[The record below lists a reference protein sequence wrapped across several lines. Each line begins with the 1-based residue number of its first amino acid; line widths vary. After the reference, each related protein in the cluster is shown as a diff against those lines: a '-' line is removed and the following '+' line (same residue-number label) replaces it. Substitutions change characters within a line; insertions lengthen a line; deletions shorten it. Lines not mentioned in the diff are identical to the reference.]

1 MSLTIYD
8 ISEKAG
14 VSIATVSRVL
24 NGSSKVKESTRKKI
38 MDIIDEYG
46 YTPNSSARAMGLKSM
61 QTIGI
66 LCADSSDIF
75 LAKAVYYLEQNLQA
89 NGYEAILCCTGYNL
103 DVKIN
108 YANLIHSKKVDG
120 LILVGSNF
128 IGESEQ
134 ENQYIKDS
142 SSQVPVMVLNASYH
156 HDNVYCILCDDMN
169 SMYRAATEM
178 YESGIHD
185 ILYLY
190 KSLSYSGRKKLD
202 GFRMAM
208 QSQKSKNYE
217 DLILRVPEEI
227 TSLENIADYVSD
239 FAKKGHTFHGVIAAD
254 DELGISAVKY
264 AQKCNLKIPEDLSVI
279 GYNNSMLTQCCTPE
293 LTSIDNQLETQTR
306 CLVKTLIGVLSGQE
320 MPQKTVFSGTLVKR
334 KTTNF

>member
-103 DVKIN
+103 DVKKN
-108 YANLIHSKKVDG
+108 YANLILSKKVDG

>member
-24 NGSSKVKESTRKKI
+24 NGSTKVKESTRKKI

-75 LAKAVYYLEQNLQA
+75 LAKAVYFLEQNLQA
-89 NGYEAILCCTGYNL
+89 AGYESLLCCTGYNL
-103 DVKIN
+103 DARKN
-108 YANLIHSKKVDG
+108 YVNLILSKKVDG

-128 IGESEQ
+128 IGEVEQ
-134 ENQYIKDS
+134 ENQYIIDS
-142 SSQVPVMVLNASYH
+142 SAKVPVMVLNASYH
-156 HDNVYCILCDDMN
+156 HDNVYSILCDDMN

-190 KSLSYSGRKKLD
+190 NSLSYSGRKKLD

-208 QSQKSKNYE
+208 QSQHKKDYE
-217 DLILRVPEEI
+217 ELICHLPDNI
-227 TSLENIADYVSD
+227 TAMEDVAEFISDYAS
-239 FAKKGHTFHGVIAAD
+239 KGHHFNGVITAD
-254 DELGISAVKY
+254 DQLGIAAVKY
-264 AQKCNLKIPEDLSVI
+264 AQNNNLRIPEDLSVI
-279 GYNNSMLTQCCTPE
+279 GYNNSILTDCCTPE
-293 LTSIDNQLETQTR
+293 LTSIDNQLETQSR
-306 CLVKTLIGVLSGQE
+306 CLVKTLIGVLSGQD
-320 MPQKTVFSGTLVKR
+320 MPHKTVFSGTLVKR
-334 KTTNF
+334 KTTAF

>member
-24 NGSSKVKESTRKKI
+24 NGSSKVKESTRQKI

-89 NGYEAILCCTGYNL
+89 SGYEAILCCTGYNL
-103 DVKIN
+103 DARKN
-108 YANLIHSKKVDG
+108 YVNLILSKKVDG

-128 IGESEQ
+128 IGEAEQ
-134 ENQYIKDS
+134 ENQYIIDS
-142 SSQVPVMVLNASYH
+142 SSKVPVMVLNASYH
-156 HDNVYCILCDDMN
+156 HDNVYSILCDDMN
-169 SMYRAATEM
+169 SMYRATTEM
-178 YESGIHD
+178 YEAGIHD
-185 ILYLY
+185 ILYIY
-190 KSLSYSGRKKLD
+190 NSLSYSGRKKLD

-208 QSQKSKNYE
+208 QSQKVPNYE
-217 DLILRVPEEI
+217 DLILRVPDEM
-227 TSLENIADYVSD
+227 TNLENVADFISD
-239 FAKKGHTFHGVIAAD
+239 FANKGHKFNGVIAAD
-254 DELGISAVKY
+254 DQLGIAAVKY
-264 AQKCNLKIPEDLSVI
+264 AQKNNLKIPNDLSVI
-279 GYNNSMLTQCCTPE
+279 GYNNSILTDCCTPE

-334 KTTNF
+334 RTTNF

>member
-24 NGSSKVKESTRKKI
+24 NGSSKVKESTRQKI

-75 LAKAVYYLEQNLQA
+75 LAKAVYYLEQNLQSA
-89 NGYEAILCCTGYNL
+89 GYEALLCCTGYNL
-103 DVKIN
+103 DARKN
-108 YANLIHSKKVDG
+108 YVNLILSKKVDG

-128 IGESEQ
+128 IGEVET
-134 ENQYIKDS
+134 ENQYIIDS
-142 SSQVPVMVLNASYH
+142 SSKVPVMILNASYH
-156 HDNVYCILCDDMN
+156 HNNVYSILCDDMN

-190 KSLSYSGRKKLD
+190 NSLSYSGRKKLD

-208 QSQKSKNYE
+208 QSQKEPGYE
-217 DLILRVPEEI
+217 ELICHIPEDI
-227 TSLENIADYVSD
+227 SSLENVADFISD
-239 FAKKGHTFHGVIAAD
+239 FAKRGHTFHGVIAAD
-254 DELGISAVKY
+254 DELGIAAVKY
-264 AQKCNLKIPEDLSVI
+264 AQKHNLSIPGDLSVI
-279 GYNNSMLTQCCTPE
+279 GYNNSILTSCCTPE
-293 LTSIDNQLETQTR
+293 LTSIDNQLEIQTR
-306 CLVKTLIGVLSGQE
+306 CLVKTLIGVLNGQE
-320 MPQKTVFSGTLVKR
+320 MPQKTVFSGTMVKR